1 MKTVCIVCG
10 GKSHEHEISL
20 MSAQS
25 VLMNIDREKYDVHT
39 LIIDENGSFF
49 HTKESGSLPGGQWKS
64 LEGLA
69 PAIIP
74 PDPKYKGILRE
85 TENGFEKIAVD
96 VFFPVLHGENGED
109 GVIQGVFKMSGVPY
123 VGSGTLASASCMDK
137 EVTHIRLDAAGIR
150 TARYKAVR
158 AGCDIE
164 KLNNEI
170 ESSFGYPVFVK
181 PANAG
186 SSVGVGKASDVN
198 ALMKALETAFEVDKK
213 VLVEECIVGAEVE
226 CAVLGNEE
234 PIAADFIGEI
244 VPVDGFYDF
253 EAKYVSG
260 TTALNIPAHLP
271 EDISEKIRKEAV
283 RAYKTMGCEGLSRVD
298 FFALESGE
306 IVLNE
311 INNLPGFTSISMYP
325 KLFEASGIKYNELI
339 DKLIETAAL
348 K

>member
-1 MKTVCIVCG
+1 MKNICIVCG

-20 MSAQS
+20 MSAYS
-25 VLMNIDREKYDVHT
+25 VLCNIDREKYNVHT

-49 HTKESGSLPGGQWKS
+49 HTQDSGKLCSGQWKKLS
-64 LEGLA
+64 GLA

-85 TENGFEKIAVD
+85 GENGFELVPVD

-109 GVIQGVFKMSGVPY
+109 GVIQGVFKMSGIPY
-123 VGSGTLASASCMDK
+123 VGSGVLASASCMDK

-150 TARYKAVR
+150 TARYITAKM
-158 AGCDIE
+158 GCDIE
-164 KLNNEI
+164 KLNDKI
-170 ESSFGYPVFVK
+170 VSSFGYPVFVK

-186 SSVGVGKASDVN
+186 SSVGVSKAECVN
-198 ALMKALETAFEVDKK
+198 CLIKALETAFSVDKK
-213 VLVEECIVGAEVE
+213 VLVEECLVGAEVE
-226 CAVLGNEE
+226 CAVLGNED
-234 PIAADFIGEI
+234 PIAADHIGEI

-253 EAKYVSG
+253 DAKYVNG
-260 TTALNIPAHLP
+260 TTALNIPAKLP
-271 EDISEKIRKEAV
+271 AEVSDKIRAQAV
-283 RAYKTMGCEGLSRVD
+283 RAYKAMDCAGLSRVD
-298 FFALESGE
+298 FFVLESGE

-325 KLFEASGIKYNELI
+325 KLFEASGIKYSELI
-339 DKLIETAAL
+339 DKLIETADL